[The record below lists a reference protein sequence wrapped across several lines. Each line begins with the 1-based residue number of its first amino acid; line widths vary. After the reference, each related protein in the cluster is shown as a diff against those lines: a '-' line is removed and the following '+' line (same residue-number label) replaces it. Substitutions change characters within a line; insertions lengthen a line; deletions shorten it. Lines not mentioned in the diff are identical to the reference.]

1 MCASNNGRLHGK
13 VKWFSQLRGYGFITT
28 ANGLEFF
35 AHYSRISG
43 TGYRNLE
50 RDASVEFVA
59 RVGDKGLY
67 ADEIRPLH

>member
-1 MCASNNGRLHGK
+1 MCASNNGRLHGT
-13 VKWFSQLRGYGFITT
+13 VKWFSRLRGYGFIT
-28 ANGLEFF
+28 ANGIDYF

-67 ADEIRPLH
+67 ADEIWPLR